1 MNSFAK
7 FTGKT
12 PVPETILLT
21 NLQLLK
27 AVSGTGVLLVN
38 FSQFEEYF
46 FLGCLRVAAFEPSII
61 YSF

>member
-12 PVPETILLT
+12 PVPETIIL

-27 AVSGTGVLLVN
+27 KVSGTGVLLVN
-38 FSQFEEYF
+38 FSKFARILF
-46 FLGCLRVAAFEPSII
+46 SRIPPGGCF
-61 YSF
+61 

>member
-12 PVPETILLT
+12 PVF
-21 NLQLLK
+21 LQLLK
-27 AVSGTGVLLVN
+27 TVSGTGVLLVN
-38 FSQFEEYF
+38 FSQFEEYC
-46 FLGCLRVAAFEPSII
+46 FLGCLRVAAFEPLII